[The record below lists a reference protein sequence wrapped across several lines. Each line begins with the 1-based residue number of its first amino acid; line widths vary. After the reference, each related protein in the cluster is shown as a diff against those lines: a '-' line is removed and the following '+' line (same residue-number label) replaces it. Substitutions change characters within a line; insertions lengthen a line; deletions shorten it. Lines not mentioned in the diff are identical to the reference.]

1 MDLKSCGPESKIL
14 IYFFFRIWIVSILR
28 YLMVTKMNLLMEKWW
43 TTCVVKRFVLKLIQ
57 RLVIRGKTESSASSF
72 GTQLHMSNIFRSF
85 YTGQPISELSIF
97 LTLSSL
103 TERHWSEQYAGHLST
118 SSFLLRIRAS
128 HQEMITTQVWFLVWD
143 LNSPTFPTYVKKTFF
158 HKSFFIVIWSLLLYI
173 IDCCTIFYF
182 LRVNFTEVI

>member
-1 MDLKSCGPESKIL
+1 MNYMCRQEVCLKIDPTISNTRKNWIL
-14 IYFFFRIWIVSILR
+14 CI
-28 YLMVTKMNLLMEKWW
+28 
-43 TTCVVKRFVLKLIQ
+43 
-57 RLVIRGKTESSASSF
+57 VIRN
-72 GTQLHMSNIFRSF
+72 SNIRPTSF

-128 HQEMITTQVWFLVWD
+128 HHEMITTQVRFLVWD